1 MLMAGRARPSREHKP
16 VTDYAAPLADMRF
29 ALTEIAGMAEIATL
43 PGCEQASGDLVDTVL
58 EEAGKL
64 AAGVI
69 APLNRIGDQ
78 QGSRLENGV
87 VRTPPGFKEAWKE
100 YVAAGWNALPFPEEH
115 GGQGLPFALAT
126 AVAEMWNSANMG
138 FALCPL
144 LTIGAVEALA
154 VHGTAEQQRLYL
166 PKLVAGEWTGT
177 MNLTEP
183 QAGSDV
189 GALRTRAERD
199 GDHYRITGQKIFI
212 TYGDHDMA
220 DNIVHLVLAR
230 LPGAPP
236 GTRGISL
243 FIVPKFLVNADGSL
257 GARNDVRCVSLEHKL
272 GIHASPTC
280 VLAYGDAGGAVGYLI
295 GEENRGMECM
305 FTMMNNARHNVGIQ
319 GLAIAERAYQQARDF
334 ARQRV
339 QGKPVTAPGAA
350 IGPGTPPI
358 IHHPDVRRMLL
369 DMRSRTE
376 AMRALAYCAAGSVD
390 RARHNPDAETRAF
403 HQRRVDLL
411 TPVVK
416 AWCTDLGVAIAS
428 TGVQVH
434 GGMGF
439 IEETGAAQHLRDARI
454 LPIYEGT
461 NGIQANDL
469 VGRKVLRDSGQAV
482 RELIDEMRTTD
493 DRIRAVP
500 GAALGAIRGPLK
512 LAIDAL
518 DVATRWVVEHGT
530 GEPARV
536 LAGAVPYLDLMGKV
550 TGGWLMAKSALAA
563 ERGLAQGKGNAGFH
577 RAKLTSAQFYA
588 EQVLAT
594 VPSLLPAIAG
604 GSTVMDFD
612 IDAF

>member
-1 MLMAGRARPSREHKP
+1 

-29 ALTEIAGMAEIATL
+29 ALTEIAGMAEIAAL
-43 PGCEQASGDLVDTVL
+43 PGCEQASPDLIDTVL

-69 APLNRIGDQ
+69 APLNHLGDRQ
-78 QGSRLENGV
+78 SSRLENGV
-87 VRTPPGFKEAWKE
+87 VRTPDGFKEAWAE
-100 YVAAGWNALPFPEEH
+100 YVAGGWNALPFPEEH

-126 AVAEMWNSANMG
+126 AVAEMWNSANMS

-154 VHGTAEQQRLYL
+154 AHGTAEQQRLYL
-166 PKLVAGEWTGT
+166 PKLVAGQWTGT

-189 GALRTRAERD
+189 GALRTRAERL

-220 DNIVHLVLAR
+220 ENIVHLVLAR
-230 LPGAPP
+230 LPGAPS

-243 FIVPKFLVNADGSL
+243 FLVPKFLVNADGSL

-280 VLAYGDAGGAVGYLI
+280 VLAYGDAGGATGYLV

-305 FTMMNNARHNVGIQ
+305 FTMMNNARLNVGLQ
-319 GLAIAERAYQQARDF
+319 GVAIAERAYQQARDF

-339 QGKPVTAPGAA
+339 QGKPVAATGATT
-350 IGPGTPPI
+350 GPGTPPI

-369 DMRSRTE
+369 EMRAETE
-376 AMRALAYCAAGSVD
+376 AMRALSYCAAGAVD
-390 RARHNPDAETRAF
+390 RARHHPDAETRAMQ
-403 HQRRVDLL
+403 QRRVDLL

-416 AWCTDLGVAIAS
+416 AWCTDQGVAIAS
-428 TGVQVH
+428 IGMQVH

-454 LPIYEGT
+454 APIYEGT

-469 VGRKVLRDSGQAV
+469 VGRKVLRDSGMAV
-482 RELIDEMRTTD
+482 RELIAEMRGLD
-493 DRIRAVP
+493 EALRAAP
-500 GAALGAIRGPLK
+500 GDGLSAIRGPLK

-518 DVATRWVVEHGT
+518 DVATRWIVEHGSA
-530 GEPARV
+530 EPARV
-536 LAGAVPYLDLMGKV
+536 LAGAVPFLKLTGNV
-550 TGGWLMAKSALAA
+550 TGGWLMARSALAA
-563 ERGLAQGKGNAGFH
+563 ERALARGNGDARFH
-577 RAKLTSAQFYA
+577 RAKLASAQFYA
-588 EQVLAT
+588 EHVLAT
-594 VPSLLPAIAG
+594 VPSLLPAVVG
-604 GSTVMDFD
+604 GNTVMEFD